1 MTEET
6 IIYDTIIIGAGAS
19 GLFCSAAM
27 GKLTQRPSKPP
38 ISEGYP
44 LICEEGKPPTSGNEH
59 PASGE
64 SRRIS
69 GGHSISSKHPGSS
82 EYPIPGKRLILEKT
96 ERAGTKLLMS
106 GNGQCN
112 ITHGGSIKAF
122 PACYGKNGN
131 KIRSCLYKHNNLSLI
146 NFLEGNGI
154 PTQTR
159 NDGKVFPASMDA
171 HDVLELLMR
180 KTKEN
185 GFEIHYNSAVTQIE
199 RLPDAK
205 VQCCDEKIQY
215 RTATSDCDKALHDA
229 NTAYNKKALHIS
241 DAAHGTP
248 ALYGSAAAHDTPAP
262 HEAAASHGASALHGA
277 SASDTPLWRVTT
289 NSPGG
294 KTNGEPGKM
303 NGEPNRTGGKPSR
316 TNGKPSKSAEFF
328 SKDSKKTYLTRNLVI
343 ASGGCSYPSTGSDGS
358 MFQVL
363 EKSLS
368 MQVSKLRPALSSIQV
383 ADYPYGELAGISFE
397 NAQVTIIP
405 KKSEKISSSQ
415 GEALLFTHKDLSGP
429 AILNLSKYAAQG
441 DILKINYLY
450 PLQYQQA
457 AQRLKAAFHGAKT
470 SASNIIAAEF
480 GLPKRFC
487 QLLSGRAKNSI
498 KNLARNLTGE
508 EFCILSV
515 SGFQKS
521 MATSGGIDLSQ
532 INAATME
539 CKEHPGLFVIGEAL
553 DVDGITGGYNLQ
565 FAYSSAKA
573 AASAILQANAKA
585 SF

>member
-1 MTEET
+1 MWAQYSKGIAPAPQIREESNDMTEEN
-6 IIYDTIIIGAGAS
+6 IIYDTIIVGAGAS
-19 GLFCSAAM
+19 GLFCGAAM
-27 GKLTQRPSKPP
+27 EKLTQKSGQPS
-38 ISEGYP
+38 ICDGHP
-44 LICEEGKPPTSGNEH
+44 LICEEGKQPISGNEES
-59 PASGE
+59 ASGN
-64 SRRIS
+64 SHHIS
-69 GGHSISSKHPGSS
+69 GKHPISSK
-82 EYPIPGKRLILEKT
+82 YPFSGKRLILEKT
-96 ERAGTKLLMS
+96 GSAGTKLLMS

-112 ITHGGSIKAF
+112 ITHSGSIKAF

-171 HDVLELLMR
+171 HDVLKLLMQ
-180 KTKEN
+180 KTREN
-185 GFEIHYNSAVTQIE
+185 GFEIHYNSAVTQIDN
-199 RLPDAK
+199 LSGAK

-215 RTATSDCDKALHDA
+215 SMAAPYCDKALQDA
-229 NTAYNKKALHIS
+229 NTAYDKKALH
-241 DAAHGTP
+241 
-248 ALYGSAAAHDTPAP
+248 
-262 HEAAASHGASALHGA
+262 
-277 SASDTPLWRVTT
+277 ASDTAHDASAPHKAATSNDASVPHHTNAFHAPLWRVTT
-289 NSPGG
+289 TSPVS
-294 KTNGEPGKM
+294 KM
-303 NGEPNRTGGKPSR
+303 NGDPDQINGKPNKTS
-316 TNGKPSKSAEFF
+316 GKPSKT
-328 SKDSKKTYLTRNLVI
+328 TYLTRNLVI

-397 NAQVTIIP
+397 NAQVTIVP

-470 SASNIIAAEF
+470 SVSNIIAAEF

-487 QLLSGRAKNSI
+487 QLLSSRAGSSI
-498 KNLARNLTGE
+498 KKLAKTLTGE
-508 EFCILSV
+508 EFCIVSV

-532 INAATME
+532 INPATME
-539 CKEHPGLFVIGEAL
+539 CKEHPGLFAIGEAL

>member
-27 GKLTQRPSKPP
+27 EKLTQKPSQPP
-38 ISEGYP
+38 ISGEQP
-44 LICEEGKPPTSGNEH
+44 LICEEDKQPIPGNGH
-59 PASGE
+59 SASDNNH
-64 SRRIS
+64 RIS
-69 GGHSISSKHPGSS
+69 GGHPLSSKHPDSS

-96 ERAGTKLLMS
+96 GRAGTKLLMS

-146 NFLEGNGI
+146 KFLESNGI

-159 NDGKVFPASMDA
+159 NDGKVFPASMNA
-171 HDVLELLMR
+171 HDVRNLLMR

-185 GFEIHYNSAVTQIE
+185 GFEIHYNSAVTKIE

-205 VQCCDEKIQY
+205 VQCCDEKLQY
-215 RTATSDCDKALHDA
+215 SMDAPYCDKALQDA
-229 NTAYNKKALHIS
+229 NTAYDKK
-241 DAAHGTP
+241 T
-248 ALYGSAAAHDTPAP
+248 LY
-262 HEAAASHGASALHGA
+262 
-277 SASDTPLWRVTT
+277 ASDTAHDASAPLKTATSNDASVPHHTNAFHAPLWRVTT
-289 NSPGG
+289 TSPVG
-294 KTNGEPGKM
+294 KTNGEPDQINGNPNKTSGK
-303 NGEPNRTGGKPSR
+303 PNRA
-316 TNGKPSKSAEFF
+316 NGKARKAAEVFLEN
-328 SKDSKKTYLTRNLVI
+328 SKKTYLTRNLVI

-363 EKSLS
+363 KESLS

-397 NAQVTIIP
+397 NAQVTIVP

-470 SASNIIAAEF
+470 CASNIIAAEF

-487 QLLSGRAKNSI
+487 QLLSSRAGSSI
-498 KNLARNLTGE
+498 KKLAKTLTGE
-508 EFCILSV
+508 EFCIVSV

-532 INAATME
+532 INPVTME
-539 CKEHPGLFVIGEAL
+539 CKEHPDLFAIGEAL